1 MDQPSIHYGA
11 CNLCEAICGLEYTVE
26 AQRITAIR
34 GDKSDPFSQGH
45 ICPKAVALKDIHED
59 PDRLRT
65 PIRRNGDKWE
75 PISWQAAFELVA
87 DRLYQIRGQHGANA
101 VAVYQGNPSVH
112 NYGNLTHAQNFLGL
126 LKTRN
131 RFSATSVDQLPHHLA
146 AFWMFGHQLLLPIPD
161 IDRTQYFLVMGA
173 NPMASNGSLM
183 TVPNFRGRLK
193 ALKQRGGRMVVIDPR
208 RTETAE
214 VADEHHFIQPGSDV
228 VLLLGMIRSMFDA
241 GLIRLGALETI
252 ASGVDAIR
260 KIVQPFTAESAA
272 KVTGVAADDIRRMT
286 REFCTAQ
293 SAVAYGRM
301 GLSTQRFG
309 SLCQWAINLLNI
321 LSGNLDRPGGAMF
334 TLPAVDL
341 LKGLASPGHFNL
353 WQSRVRGLPEFG
365 GELPVSALAEEILT
379 PGDAQVRGLV
389 TVAGNPVLST
399 PNGRQLDRALGDLEF
414 MVSIDFYLNETTR
427 HANIIL
433 PPTCGV
439 EHDHYDLIFHH
450 LAVRNTTRWS
460 PALMPKPDS
469 ARHDWEIYNGLA
481 SAYRQL
487 SDPEQA
493 LAKRVKALPKLARQ
507 KLRPDQILN
516 LGLRLGPYGSLKSG
530 PQKLSLAKLKKHPHG
545 IDLGPLQSC
554 LPQRLFTQDKKIRC
568 DVPEMLADVARAQA
582 LLAAEKP
589 SHLKLIGR
597 RHIRSNNSW
606 MHNFERLV
614 KGKQR
619 CQLLIHPEDATQRN
633 LQDGDTACI
642 ESPTGKLSVSVSHSE
657 EMMRGVVCLPHG
669 WGHGQPGTQMQ
680 IANDHAGVSLN
691 DLTDDKFLDEV
702 SGNAA
707 LNGIEVEV
715 RAVA

>member
-1 MDQPSIHYGA
+1 M
-11 CNLCEAICGLEYTVE
+11 
-26 AQRITAIR
+26 
-34 GDKSDPFSQGH
+34 
-45 ICPKAVALKDIHED
+45 
-59 PDRLRT
+59 
-65 PIRRNGDKWE
+65 
-75 PISWQAAFELVA
+75 
-87 DRLYQIRGQHGANA
+87 
-101 VAVYQGNPSVH
+101 
-112 NYGNLTHAQNFLGL
+112 
-126 LKTRN
+126 
-131 RFSATSVDQLPHHLA
+131 
-146 AFWMFGHQLLLPIPD
+146 
-161 IDRTQYFLVMGA
+161 
-173 NPMASNGSLM
+173 
-183 TVPNFRGRLK
+183 
-193 ALKQRGGRMVVIDPR
+193 
-208 RTETAE
+208 
-214 VADEHHFIQPGSDV
+214 
-228 VLLLGMIRSMFDA
+228 
-241 GLIRLGALETI
+241 
-252 ASGVDAIR
+252 
-260 KIVQPFTAESAA
+260 
-272 KVTGVAADDIRRMT
+272 
-286 REFCTAQ
+286 
-293 SAVAYGRM
+293 
-301 GLSTQRFG
+301 
-309 SLCQWAINLLNI
+309 
-321 LSGNLDRPGGAMF
+321 
-334 TLPAVDL
+334 
-341 LKGLASPGHFNL
+341 
-353 WQSRVRGLPEFG
+353 RGLPEFG

-427 HANIIL
+427 HANI
-433 PPTCGV
+433 TCGV

-530 PQKLSLAKLKKHPHG
+530 PHKLSLAKLKKHPHG

-554 LPQRLFTQDKKIRC
+554 LPQRLFTQDKKIHC
-568 DVPEMLADVARAQA
+568 DVPEMLADVARAQS
-582 LLAAEKP
+582 LLAADTP

-633 LQDGDTACI
+633 LQDGATACL

-669 WGHGQPGTQMQ
+669 WGHGLPGTQMK

-707 LNGIEVEV
+707 LNGMEVDV